1 MPKYNRFF
9 KYAYLDEDG
18 IERIPKKF
26 ETASKFACGLAA
38 VKENSKTGFID
49 KKGQY
54 VIEPRFDDAY
64 GFCEPLG
71 LAPALEGG
79 KWGIVDT
86 KGNWHLKP
94 HWDSLWDL
102 NYIQGTA
109 HVEVGKRV
117 GIIDLSGSYAVKPK
131 YRWIDEWNYK
141 LGVATVES
149 YRTGKYGLVN
159 RAGKVLLEPCLDGEI
174 YFRNDIAK
182 ASIDHTYGFIND
194 LGQWLLKPQFKQ
206 ANNFSSQWGVAA
218 VEKDD
223 GWGVVD
229 GSGKWLAKPTF
240 DHIEDFDNAFGI
252 AVANKDGQEGYIDI
266 YGNWVVGP
274 YKRRRCCRIG
284 SVRNIP
290 LLPMRIN
297 DKWGYTDL
305 KGKWVIKPQFEKADG
320 FVSETGVAEVV
331 VDGKHGL
338 IDYQGNWVVQPVYD
352 YYVEYGF
359 DGLLGYGWIGNVR
372 HTLDYHGNR
381 VPCPDMLFPQ
391 RYYGVQDAEGKV
403 VLPMQYEEI
412 RTIDDKRG
420 IIDVETNCRWGQV
433 DFQGQWVTEPTYVD
447 YYKMKEDKGNED
459 KEDDN
464 N

>member
-26 ETASKFACGLAA
+26 ETASNFACGLAA

-71 LAPALEGG
+71 LAPASEGG

-182 ASIDHTYGFIND
+182 ASINHTYGFIND

-229 GSGKWLAKPTF
+229 RSGKWLAKPTF

-274 YKRRRCCRIG
+274 YKRRHCCRIG

-320 FVSETGVAEVV
+320 FVSKTGVAEVV

-372 HTLDYHGNR
+372 HTLDYQGNR

-447 YYKMKEDKGNED
+447 YNKMKEDKGNDD